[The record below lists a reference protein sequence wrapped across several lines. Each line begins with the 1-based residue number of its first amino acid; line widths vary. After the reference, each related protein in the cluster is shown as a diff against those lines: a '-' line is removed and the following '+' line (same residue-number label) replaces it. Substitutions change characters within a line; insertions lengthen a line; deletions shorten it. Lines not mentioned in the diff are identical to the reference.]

1 MNLLTL
7 FKYQYDK
14 TGTSAS
20 NLIAN
25 EVHTFTTPRLVPI
38 PLKEGA
44 FYTESIVVQDLT
56 TGLILT
62 KGVDYTFQSL
72 EPYLTAAAGKEV
84 AGAIQLTSTTFI
96 GSINITYQCVGGP
109 EGYANSLIL
118 DLIEAINSASDNPSI
133 PWANI
138 IGKPQRFPPELHS
151 HPLSIFTGLE
161 ALTQAL
167 DDVTNA
173 LVNSKPMLGTNQN
186 ILEQI
191 DGILRVQA
199 QMQNAINRISLNI
212 GSTTLLNQLQ
222 ERIKNHPAIPDSTH
236 TVTSNT
242 WTTVASWDESV
253 GNSAHGTILSVDTN
267 GATHTTFYLTWVA
280 GGDIAVATQ
289 GMIGTD
295 TTEFQVQ
302 AIRDGSDIALQVYT
316 PADAT
321 VKTKWHHVL

>member
-1 MNLLTL
+1 MSSLTL

-20 NLIAN
+20 NLIQN
-25 EVHTFTTPRLVPI
+25 EVHDFATPRLTPI

-44 FYTESIVVQDLT
+44 FYTESIVVQEVGT
-56 TGLILT
+56 EIILV
-62 KGVDYTFQSL
+62 KGVDYKFQSI
-72 EPYLTAAAGKEV
+72 EPYLTAASGKEV
-84 AGAIQLTSTTFI
+84 AGAIQLTNTSFI
-96 GSINITYQCVGGP
+96 GSIRVTYQCVGGP

-118 DLIEAINSASDNPSI
+118 DLIEAINSTSENPTIS
-133 PWANI
+133 WANI

-173 LVNSKPMLGTNQN
+173 IVNSKPMIGTNQN
-186 ILEQI
+186 LLEQI

-199 QMQNAINRISLNI
+199 QMQNAINRISLNV

-222 ERIKNHPAIPDSTH
+222 QRIENNPAIPDTTLSA
-236 TVTSNT
+236 SSST

-253 GNSAHGTILSVDTN
+253 GNSAHGTILSVDAS
-267 GATHTTFYLTWVA
+267 GATQVSFYVTWVA

-289 GMIGTD
+289 GMIGTVA
-295 TTEFQVQ
+295 TEFQVQ
-302 AIRDGSDIALQVYT
+302 AIRVGSDIALQVYT
-316 PADAT
+316 PADAN